1 MCIDTIVH
9 ASDVSNPIKEWGTC
23 FKWTEVVMAE
33 FWRQGDNERDLKVPI
48 SYLCDRYTTNMAKSQ
63 GGFIGFVVKPIFE
76 LIGNF
81 LPDLLPYMQNFT
93 DNGDRWIKLIPEYDE
108 KLSKFFSFLFIRA
121 IGIGK
126 IVKIKMIKS

>member
-1 MCIDTIVH
+1 MNETLKFRLATCVT
-9 ASDVSNPIKEWGTC
+9 GT
-23 FKWTEVVMAE
+23 
-33 FWRQGDNERDLKVPI
+33 
-48 SYLCDRYTTNMAKSQ
+48 
-63 GGFIGFVVKPIFE
+63 
-76 LIGNF
+76 NF